1 MAYNGKGGQEIV
13 LYIMVFIASVIG
25 ISLLPEFAY
34 QCTVAQDNASVTG
47 ITSTVVGL
55 LPMLYGVICIAGM
68 VGPIY
73 KLFS

>member
-1 MAYNGKGGQEIV
+1 MAYNGGSKNIV

-34 QCTVAQDNASVTG
+34 QCAQAQANTSVTG
-47 ITSTVVGL
+47 ITDTVVGL
-55 LPMLYGVICIAGM
+55 LPMLYAVVCIAGM

-73 KLFS
+73 ALFR